1 MGDVTDSLTRRCC
14 IRTVVTRLGGAR
26 LSLCAMAGNG
36 ATDDL
41 EYDLTKQSVGYLSKE
56 DYKRKREELEHEK
69 ALNALKRIAGAPAP
83 ALPFPSPGTAAALTA
98 SASGCR
104 FCTAVAAEAAAS
116 AAAAGPAAASHAGPV
131 DELAGSSGA
140 RSSVTT
146 PW

>member
-14 IRTVVTRLGGAR
+14 IWTVVTRLGGGAR

-69 ALNALKRIAGAPAP
+69 ALNALKRIAGAPA
-83 ALPFPSPGTAAALTA
+83 SCAADDGECGR
-98 SASGCR
+98 SGC
-104 FCTAVAAEAAAS
+104 
-116 AAAAGPAAASHAGPV
+116 G
-131 DELAGSSGA
+131 
-140 RSSVTT
+140 
-146 PW
+146 